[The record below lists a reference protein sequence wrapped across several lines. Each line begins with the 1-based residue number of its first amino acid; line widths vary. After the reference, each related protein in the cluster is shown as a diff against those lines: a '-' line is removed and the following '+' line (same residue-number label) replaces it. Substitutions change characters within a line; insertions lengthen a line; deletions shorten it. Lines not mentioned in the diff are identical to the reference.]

1 MYDFT
6 MTQKTTLTDP
16 RRAAET
22 RKWHHLDAKGQVLGR
37 MATRVATLLRGKHK
51 VEYTPSTDCGDFVV
65 VINAKEIKLTGDKL
79 RQKTYF
85 RHSGYARG
93 AHVTPLFRMMEKD
106 PRKVVALAVKRMIP
120 HNRLRD
126 RQMTRLRIFV
136 DAKNPFVTKV
146 KA

>member
-1 MYDFT
+1 

-22 RKWHHLDAKGQVLGR
+22 RQWHHVDAKGQILGR

-51 VEYTPSTDCGDFVV
+51 VAYTPFVDCGDFVV
-65 VINAKEIKLTGDKL
+65 VTNAKEIKVTGNKL
-79 RQKTYF
+79 VEKTYF

-93 AHVTPLFRMMEKD
+93 AHVTPMHRMMEKD

-120 HNRLRD
+120 QNRLRD

-136 DAKNPFVTKV
+136 GDKNPFAIKV